1 MLFVSFH
8 ACCRY
13 RPDRCVQIELR
24 PLRSDRFTGARKVQ
38 DRMLERAR
46 GSALLCAQILRE
58 GRGLAVRQRGMV
70 LNTLPALILRQHLP
84 EIPPPAC
91 RVVARAIG
99 PSLRIVENLLDAAA
113 QPYGCLA
120 LRVPD
125 RLQNTEHMP
134 DVNSLHWQG
143 HDRLRVGL
151 QGVFPL
157 LGVLGVPPTVPLFG
171 DVLVSPLSQSLV
183 FPRPVPL
190 SPRV

>member
-1 MLFVSFH
+1 MLSVSFH
-8 ACCRY
+8 ARRRY

-46 GSALLCAQILRE
+46 GCALLGAQILHE

-84 EIPPPAC
+84 EIPPPTC

-99 PSLRIVENLLDAAA
+99 PSLRVIEDLLDAAA
-113 QPYGCLA
+113 QPDGGLA

-125 RLQNTEHMP
+125 RLPHTAHMP
-134 DVNSLHWQG
+134 HVY
-143 HDRLRVGL
+143 
-151 QGVFPL
+151 
-157 LGVLGVPPTVPLFG
+157 
-171 DVLVSPLSQSLV
+171 
-183 FPRPVPL
+183 
-190 SPRV
+190 